1 MVDPL
6 PVRTWKGRYALIL
19 IAALLFTLA
28 FVRTAPSQAEETA
41 SPAPAQEPVTTIVV
55 DTSADLNPG
64 SNTQTCTYSSGAIF
78 VPAPDGCTL
87 RRAIREAAARPP
99 ADRPIA
105 IVFNL
110 ANDDPNANLEVNGTW
125 TLPITAAL
133 PPLRTASILNIN
145 GQVTIDGAT
154 QPGGRSNGPK
164 IIINTNDFSLEVES
178 ENNVFRNLAFKGG
191 GVIFLKEDGNTV
203 ENIWMGLSDDG
214 QEIHFRTPGNPSRM
228 AGGGVFISSDDN
240 VVRNNVIS
248 GAFAK
253 AVDVG
258 FNSNNVIRDNLIGTR
273 ADGTVPNVPPAA
285 QCLRSLTRDP
295 QNWYGGWGI
304 AINGSNNEV
313 TGNRIAGLHI
323 LQTANATPPLAIE
336 IFGTGHTISDNIIG
350 VDSAGT
356 KVGVCGQ
363 GIKVSGSNTQIV
375 DNTITRSR
383 TGFEDAEETA
393 ILASDTS
400 PTFGQITV
408 RRNLVE
414 AGPGEIYAFG
424 AGIPAV
430 LRQFRPA
437 EITSINGL
445 EVRGGN
451 GPGSPCPG
459 CLIDFYLDNN
469 DDVDEALSYLGSTVA
484 AANGTFTFT
493 LPAALAPGTGIRTS
507 STTQSAGVIGNY
519 LAGTTT
525 EFSPLYE
532 PINRLYLP
540 LLRR

>member
-1 MVDPL
+1 MIDPL
-6 PVRTWKGRYALIL
+6 PIHGWKGRCLL
-19 IAALLFTLA
+19 TLFAALMITLPFMA
-28 FVRTAPSQAEETA
+28 SVPSQAQETT
-41 SPAPAQEPVTTIVV
+41 PGVAQAPVTTITIN
-55 DTSADLNPG
+55 TSADLNPG
-64 SNTQTCTYSSGAIF
+64 SNTQTCTYSSGALF

-110 ANDDPNANLEVNGTW
+110 ANDDPNADLEVAGTW
-125 TLPITAAL
+125 TLQVNAAL
-133 PPLRTASILNIN
+133 PPLRTASIVNRT

-154 QPGGRSNGPK
+154 QPGGRTGAPK
-164 IIINTNDFSLEVES
+164 IIIDTGDFSLEVES
-178 ENNVFRNLAFKGG
+178 EENTIRNLAFKGG
-191 GVIFLKEDGNTV
+191 GVIFLKEDGNMV
-203 ENIWMGLSDDG
+203 EDIWMGLSDDG
-214 QEIHFRTPGNPSRM
+214 QSIAFRTPANPSRM
-228 AGGGVFISSDDN
+228 AGGGVFISSN
-240 VVRNNVIS
+240 GNTVRNNVIS

-253 AVDVG
+253 AVDIG
-258 FNSNNVIRDNLIGTR
+258 FNSNNIIRDNLIGTR
-273 ADGTVPNVPPAA
+273 ADGTVPNIAPPA
-285 QCLRSLTRDP
+285 QCLRSLSLDP

-313 TGNRIAGLHI
+313 SGNRIAGLHI
-323 LQTANATPPLAIE
+323 LQTANSTPPLALE
-336 IFGTGHTISDNIIG
+336 IFGTGHTISENIIG
-350 VDSAGT
+350 VDSAGS

-363 GIKVSGSNTQIV
+363 GIKVSGSNTQII

-383 TGFEDAEETA
+383 IGFEDSEPAA

-408 RRNLVE
+408 QRNLVE

-424 AGIPAV
+424 AGIPAI
-430 LRQFRPA
+430 LRQFNPA
-437 EITSINGL
+437 EITAIDGL

-451 GPGSPCPG
+451 GAGSPCPG
-459 CLIDFYLDNN
+459 CRIDFYLDNN
-469 DDVDEALSYLGSTVA
+469 DEIAETLSYLGNTTADS
-484 AANGTFTFT
+484 NGNFTFT
-493 LPAALAPGTGIRTS
+493 LAAELAPGTGIRTS
-507 STTQSAGVIGNY
+507 STTQSAGIIGNY

-532 PINRLYLP
+532 QINSVYLP